1 MLPFDKKLGLLNSIF
16 IFMLSSPCLHA
27 ENTGNKLVIGD
38 FSSGSIE
45 HWESKAF
52 KDETKYHLTQLDGTT
67 VLKAESAQSA
77 SGLFKK
83 QRIDLKKTPILN
95 WRWRTENQLGNLN
108 EQSKSGDDYTARIY
122 VVVSGGFAFWDMRA
136 INYVWASTSPKG
148 KVWPNAYA
156 TDDSMTMIALR
167 SSTDK
172 TGNWYAEK
180 RNILVDLKQFIG
192 EDIDYIDAVAIMTDT
207 DNSKGAAVAYYG
219 DIYFTEN

>member
-1 MLPFDKKLGLLNSIF
+1 MFTPVKKLCIINSIVLLL
-16 IFMLSSPCLHA
+16 LSSPCLNA
-27 ENTGNKLVIGD
+27 EDTRNKLVIGD
-38 FSSGSIE
+38 FSSGSMDE
-45 HWESKAF
+45 WESKAF
-52 KDETKYHLTQLDGTT
+52 KDETKYQLAKLDGIT
-67 VLKAESAQSA
+67 VLKAESTQSA

-108 EQSKSGDDYTARIY
+108 EQAKSGDDFTARVY
-122 VVVSGGFAFWDMRA
+122 VVVDGGVAFWRTKA

-156 TDDSMTMIALR
+156 IDDSMTMIALR

-172 TGNWYAEK
+172 TGSWYTEK
-180 RNILVDLKQFIG
+180 RNILADLKQFIG
-192 EDIDYIDAVAIMTDT
+192 DDIDAIDAVAIMTDT
-207 DNSKGAAVAYYG
+207 DNSKSTAIAYYG

>member
-1 MLPFDKKLGLLNSIF
+1 MLWSVKKLCMINSIV
-16 IFMLSSPCLHA
+16 IFMLSSPCLDA
-27 ENTGNKLVIGD
+27 ENTSNKLIIGN
-38 FSSGSIE
+38 FSSGSINE
-45 HWESKAF
+45 WESKAF
-52 KDETKYHLTQLDGTT
+52 KDETKYQLTQLDGTT

-83 QRIDLKKTPILN
+83 QHIDLKKTPILN

-108 EQSKSGDDYTARIY
+108 EQAKSGDDYTARIY
-122 VVVSGGFAFWDMRA
+122 VVVSGGLAFWDTKA

-156 TDDSMTMIALR
+156 IDDSMTMIALR

-172 TGNWYAEK
+172 TGSWYTEK
-180 RNILVDLKQFIG
+180 RNILADLKQFIG
-192 EDIDYIDAVAIMTDT
+192 DDIDYIDAIAIMTDT
-207 DNSKGAAVAYYG
+207 DNSKGTAIAYYG

>member
-38 FSSGSIE
+38 FSSGSIKQ
-45 HWESKAF
+45 WESKAF
-52 KDETKYHLTQLDGTT
+52 KDETKYQLTRLDGTT

-122 VVVSGGFAFWDMRA
+122 VVVSGGLAFWDMRA

-148 KVWPNAYA
+148 KVWPNAYV

-167 SSTDK
+167 SSKDK

-180 RNILVDLKQFIG
+180 RNILVDLKRFIG